1 MQKDCTLINP
11 SQHEWQERGVKGEEG
26 SWRRPSLHAPVHRL
40 HLSRDANDGAW
51 QEIVK
56 LLEQFPDVGLVL

>member
-1 MQKDCTLINP
+1 M
-11 SQHEWQERGVKGEEG
+11 KGEEG
-26 SWRRPSLHAPVHRL
+26 PWRRPSLHAPVHRL